1 MRYKLLLL
9 ACLCANLG
17 YAQVSTGSNGITLLS
32 GTTFS
37 FEGLALVPGTD
48 ITISNNLLERTATPA
63 TSASLNS
70 ISRVYTLTSP
80 LSFTGS
86 IAISY
91 LSGELNGNSEAAMQL
106 AYNSAASGGTWT
118 ISTGSTQGT
127 AGSFSV
133 SNSFTGINAARFT
146 AFDPS
151 SALPILLE
159 KFEGRATA
167 GGNLLN
173 WSTSLETNVQ
183 EIQLERSAN
192 SISYTK
198 IAGFASNGSASNY
211 TYLDKDATGIQYY
224 RLKTVDNDGSFEYSH
239 VVRLSNTAQELQ
251 LQLSPNPTPGQLKIN
266 ASITQGQVMLHNAQ
280 GQKVLQQNW
289 KQGQMIDVHTLPT
302 GTYVVTLFD
311 GQQRFVGKIMKQ

>member
-17 YAQVSTGSNGITLLS
+17 YAQVSTGINGITLLS

-37 FEGLALVPGTD
+37 FEGLALVPGSD
-48 ITISNNLLERTATPA
+48 ITIANNLLERNATPA

-70 ISRVYTLTSP
+70 ITRVYTLTNP
-80 LSFTGS
+80 LTFTGS

-106 AYNSAASGGTWT
+106 AYNSQASGGTWT

-127 AGSFSV
+127 AGTFEV

-151 SALPILLE
+151 AILPILLE

-167 GGNLLN
+167 GGNLLT
-173 WSTSLETNVQ
+173 WSTSMETNVQ

-192 SISYTK
+192 STSY
-198 IAGFASNGSASNY
+198 IRIVGFASNGSASTY
-211 TYLDKDATGIQYY
+211 TYLDKDAAGVQYY
-224 RLKTVDNDGSFEYSH
+224 RLKTVDNDGSFEYSR
-239 VVRLSNTAQELQ
+239 VVRLSNSTQELQ
-251 LQLSPNPTPGQLKIN
+251 LQLSPNPTPGQLKIT
-266 ASITQGQVMLHNAQ
+266 ASIGQGQVMLHNAQ

-289 KQGQMIDVHTLPT
+289 RQGQLVDVLALPT

>member
-1 MRYKLLLL
+1 MKYKLLLL

-17 YAQVSTGSNGITLLS
+17 YAQISTGSSGITVLS

-37 FEGLALVPGTD
+37 FDGLALVPGTD
-48 ITISNNLLERTATPA
+48 LTISNNLLDHTTTPA

-80 LSFTGS
+80 LAFTGS
-86 IAISY
+86 IAIRY
-91 LSGELNGNSEAAMQL
+91 LSGELNGNSEAAMQV
-106 AYNSAASGGTWT
+106 AYNSQASGGTWT
-118 ISTGSTQGT
+118 ISTGSTQAT
-127 AGSFSV
+127 AGSFEV
-133 SNSFTGINAARFT
+133 SNSFTGINVARFT

-167 GGNLLN
+167 GGNLLT
-173 WSTSLETNVQ
+173 WSTSMETNVQ

-192 SISYTK
+192 STSYTR
-198 IAGFASNGSASNY
+198 IAGFASNGSASTY
-211 TYLDKDATGIQYY
+211 TYLDKDAAGIQYY
-224 RLKTVDNDGSFEYSH
+224 RLKTIDNDGSFEYSP
-239 VVRLSNTAQELQ
+239 VVRLNTSAYELA
-251 LQLSPNPTPGQLKIN
+251 LQLSPNPTPGQLKIT
-266 ASITQGQVMLHNAQ
+266 ASIVQGQVMLHNAQ

-289 KQGQMIDVHTLPT
+289 KQGQMIDVHALPA

-311 GQQRFVGKIMKQ
+311 GQQRFVGKIVKQ